1 MRVETT
7 EEMATEPRPKPGFVV
22 ELREFAATIPHK
34 GVFALSFA
42 AWIALFHFFG
52 NSTLGYQGLTPSVF
66 SWLAMIYNF
75 DVDESLAMYVPA
87 VVLALIWWKR
97 AELAAVDKKIWWPGL
112 ALFAL
117 ALLLHIGGYVI
128 QQVRVSLLAFALGF
142 YALTG
147 LLWGR
152 SWLKATVFPVFLLIF
167 AIPMSANLELFTLPL
182 RELAAKITV
191 VSSRIL
197 GINVIQ
203 EGTLMF
209 DAAHRFQYNVESACS
224 GMRSLTT
231 MVALACVFAFTSFR
245 EVWKRLALIASALP
259 FAVAG
264 NVLRLLTIIIAAEAA
279 GQEAGSYVHK
289 HWFFS
294 LIPYFPAMIGMSL
307 LARWMRGRKTEVV
320 A

>member
-1 MRVETT
+1 MV
-7 EEMATEPRPKPGFVV
+7 TEPSPKPGFVV

-34 GVFALSFA
+34 GVFAILCA

-52 NSTLGYQGLTPSVF
+52 NSTLGYQGLTPSIF
-66 SWLAMIYNF
+66 SWLAMMYNF
-75 DVDESLAMYVPA
+75 DVDESLAMYVPV
-87 VVLALIWWKR
+87 VVLALVWWKR
-97 AELAAVDKKIWWPGL
+97 IELAGVEKRIWWPAL
-112 ALFAL
+112 ALFAV
-117 ALLLHIGGYVI
+117 ALLLHVAGYVI
-128 QQVRVSLLAFALGF
+128 QQIRVSLFAFALGF

-152 SWLKATVFPVFLLIF
+152 SWLKATIFPMFLLIF

-182 RELAAKITV
+182 RELAARITV
-191 VSSRIL
+191 VSSRFL

-231 MVALACVFAFTSFR
+231 MVALACVFAFTSFPQL
-245 EVWKRLALIASALP
+245 WKRLVLVVSALP

-307 LARWMRGRKTEVV
+307 LAKWMRGSKKE
-320 A
+320 AAA